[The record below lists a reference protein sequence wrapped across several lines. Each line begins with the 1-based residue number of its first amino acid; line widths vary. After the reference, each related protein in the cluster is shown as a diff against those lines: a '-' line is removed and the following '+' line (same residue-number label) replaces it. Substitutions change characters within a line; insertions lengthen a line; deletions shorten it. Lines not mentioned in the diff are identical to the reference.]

1 MPIPE
6 NTHALIIEDDNSS
19 VAVLA
24 NLFRQ
29 MRITY
34 TALFDP
40 SKAVETAL
48 SLPNLSVIFVD
59 LELPGSDGYKV
70 LDALHAQP
78 QLEGIPIVAYTSHL
92 SEMGHA
98 REKGF
103 YGFFGKP
110 IRSTTFQHDLENVL
124 NGTPVWINR

>member
-1 MPIPE
+1 MAIPE
-6 NTHALIIEDDNSS
+6 NTHALIVEDDNSS

-34 TALFDP
+34 TSVFDP
-40 SKAVETAL
+40 AKAVETAL
-48 SLPNLSVIFVD
+48 SLPTLSVIFLD
-59 LELPGSDGYKV
+59 LELPGSNGYDV
-70 LDALHAQP
+70 LNDLQNQP
-78 QLEGIPIVAYTSHL
+78 ELADIPIVAYTSHQ

-103 YGFFGKP
+103 YSFFGKP
-110 IRSTTFQHDLENVL
+110 IRSATFQHDLESVL
-124 NGTPVWINR
+124 SGTPVWINR